1 MPPAFVQANTNGRLH
16 PAAEPSVSPL
26 NRGFLYGD
34 AIYEVWRT
42 YHGVVFAWE
51 EHWRRLERSAAA
63 LYLPLPWSQ
72 AEIWR
77 EVARTAAAYRAAAHD
92 EGELYIRLQ
101 ISRGGGAIGLD
112 IALADRA
119 EYVILV
125 QPCPANSAET
135 MRQGLRLTVATA
147 LRRNPT
153 ESLNP
158 AWKTG
163 NYLNNILC
171 LREARARGADD
182 VLMLNLRGE
191 ITEAATSNVALV
203 RGGEVLTPP
212 LAAGILGGITRA
224 LLLTPIAAEAGL
236 TARECPLRIAD
247 VARGEECFLLSTTKG
262 ISAVGSVDETRFRV
276 GADTVT
282 ARLQAAYAAYVQR
295 SAAGHPTLRV

>member
-51 EHWRRLERSAAA
+51 EHWRRLEQSAAA

-77 EVARTAAAYRAAAHD
+77 EVARTAVAYRAAAHD

-119 EYVILV
+119 EFVILV

-171 LREARARGADD
+171 LREARARGSDD